1 MGAGSGGLALSV
13 HGPAG
18 VVDLVVPLGAST
30 ADVAGEYA
38 RQAGLPVRPGLFTRL
53 GAPLRA
59 DRSLAEAGVR
69 SGDLLV
75 AADPADP
82 PGVPGSAGSVVGP
95 PDPRAALPGPAARP
109 TVAAPVPAAGLVGCL
124 AAAAALL
131 AGWSAAQAP
140 AGPRGAAVGL
150 LVLAALLGVAPVGR
164 LAGRRVVAA
173 PAFGAAAAFA
183 VAWDPHPAR
192 LPTIVGVSAL
202 AAAVVAALGRALGRH
217 HEEPL
222 RVWIATGSVLFVWT
236 TGAALLGLGA
246 QVSWA
251 VLLLAAMLAAR
262 LLPGYA
268 VDVPDP
274 LLLDLDRLAVTAW
287 SARERPPARRVR
299 TLVPPAAVAAVAA
312 RGARLM
318 TAYAVAVL
326 AVAAL
331 SAPLLLA
338 SATLPIDR
346 IGARLLVLLCG
357 GGLLLAARS
366 YRHVAAR
373 RMLRLAGLACLA
385 ALVAALAPAAS
396 GRTPTVVLALAVL
409 LAAGLVL
416 VAVATGRGWRSAWWA
431 RRAEV
436 TEALCGAVAVATLL
450 VACGVFRSIWE
461 SIHLDV

>member
-1 MGAGSGGLALSV
+1 MGAGSGGLALTV
-13 HGPAG
+13 HGSAG
-18 VVDLVVPLGAST
+18 VVDLIVPLGAST

-38 RQAGLPVRPGLFTRL
+38 RQAGLPARPGLFTRL
-53 GAPLRA
+53 GDPLLA
-59 DRSLAEAGVR
+59 DRSLAEVGVR

-75 AADPADP
+75 AAEP
-82 PGVPGSAGSVVGP
+82 PGPSGSPGP
-95 PDPRAALPGPAARP
+95 LGPAAVPASEARP
-109 TVAAPVPAAGLVGCL
+109 PFPAAPARRPPVPAAGLVVCL

-131 AGWSAAQAP
+131 AGWCAAQAP
-140 AGPRGAAVGL
+140 AGPRRAAVAL
-150 LVLAALLGVAPVGR
+150 LALAALVGVAPVGR

-173 PAFGAAAAFA
+173 PAFGAAAALA

-202 AAAVVAALGRALGRH
+202 AAAVVAAVGRALDRRC
-217 HEEPL
+217 EEPL
-222 RVWIATGSVLFVWT
+222 RVWIAAGSAIFVWT
-236 TGAALLGLGA
+236 TAAALLGLAA

-268 VDVPDP
+268 VDVPDQ
-274 LLLDLDRLAVTAW
+274 LLLDLERLAVTAW
-287 SARERPPARRVR
+287 SARERPFGRRGR

-326 AVAAL
+326 AVTAL

-346 IGARLLVLLCG
+346 LGARLLVLLCG

-366 YRHVAAR
+366 YRHVGAR
-373 RMLRLAGLACLA
+373 RLLRLAGLACLA
-385 ALVAALAPAAS
+385 ALVAALAPHAS
-396 GRTPTVVLALAVL
+396 GRTADVVLVLAVVLAVV
-409 LAAGLVL
+409 LVL

-436 TEALCGAVAVATLL
+436 AEALCGAAAVATLL
-450 VACGVFRSIWE
+450 VACGVFRSIWD